1 MFAWI
6 IARLK
11 EPSTWRGLTMLAG
24 LVGFTLSPEQWQ
36 AISTAVLALLGA
48 VEVFRPEV
56 KP

>member
-6 IARLK
+6 VARLK
-11 EPSTWRGLTMLAG
+11 EPSTWRGLTVLAG

-56 KP
+56 KK